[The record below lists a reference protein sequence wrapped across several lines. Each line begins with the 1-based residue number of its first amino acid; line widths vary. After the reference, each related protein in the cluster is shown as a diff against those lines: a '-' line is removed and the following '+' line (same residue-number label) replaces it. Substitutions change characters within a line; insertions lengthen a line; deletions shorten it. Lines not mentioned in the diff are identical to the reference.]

1 MIADSYLKSTA
12 DNEVKFLT
20 AVSCSVNRFIFKL
33 CIILISNPVRFGEL
47 FPEFRR
53 KVLNL
58 DSVFTGG
65 NLTLSLSCNGI
76 R

>member
-33 CIILISNPVRFGEL
+33 RIILISNPVRFGEL
-47 FPEFRR
+47 FSEFRR

-65 NLTLSLSCNGI
+65 NLTLALSCDGV
-76 R
+76 

>member
-12 DNEVKFLT
+12 DNKVKFLT

-33 CIILISNPVRFGEL
+33 RIILISNPVWFGEL
-47 FPEFRR
+47 FSEFRR

-65 NLTLSLSCNGI
+65 NLTLALSCDGI
-76 R
+76 